1 MGITKGTWNMTFI
14 FSKNKQDQLNNA
26 NSAFILTNILISRV
40 YQSGQSGLI
49 GQGGPGGPGSP
60 GCQVVRVVRVVGLD
74 DMLSENIWFYDL
86 SCQMIEKK

>member
-1 MGITKGTWNMTFI
+1 MTFI

-40 YQSGQSGLI
+40 YQSGQSGQSGLI
-49 GQGGPGGPGSP
+49 GQGGPSGPGSP

-86 SCQMIEKK
+86 SKK